1 LVRFLA
7 DENVESYVVETLI
20 RRVPSVDIVSVH
32 DVGLAAKDDRSIL
45 EWAASN
51 ERIVGKAKC
60 CSSGLRPWRL
70 HNSDAGQLR
79 LSEHRSSASTPSSG
93 YREVEATITG

>member
-45 EWAASN
+45 ENLEDMALLSMAGEWEGQVLFVGSPPLAA
-51 ERIVGKAKC
+51 
-60 CSSGLRPWRL
+60 P
-70 HNSDAGQLR
+70 QF
-79 LSEHRSSASTPSSG
+79 
-93 YREVEATITG
+93 